1 MRKNN
6 AWNRTANVLIKD
18 TVAKVA
24 DFGISKVLENQSE
37 NTVENF
43 PWRWTAPEVQKK
55 SLLIPVSSKC
65 DVYSFGVL
73 IYEAL
78 NKASRPFS
86 GYNNR
91 TVSSAGCFYV

>member
-1 MRKNN
+1 M
-6 AWNRTANVLIKD
+6 
-18 TVAKVA
+18 AKVA

-91 TVSSAGCFYV
+91 TVSSPCF